1 MQQDDLSG
9 EALRKS
15 YITKRNTSV
24 HVFIYIICQCHG
36 NEAEANLRSGHVD
49 QDMSESELNV
59 RLLFP
64 CLPSEGRLVM
74 RHSAVDRDAWP
85 SAGATGNLSK
95 LK

>member
-24 HVFIYIICQCHG
+24 HVFIYFICQCHG
-36 NEAEANLRSGHVD
+36 NEANLRSGHVD

-64 CLPSEGRLVM
+64 CLPSEG
-74 RHSAVDRDAWP
+74 P
-85 SAGATGNLSK
+85 LSNEAQRRW
-95 LK
+95 